1 MQRLLDKNPT
11 SAAQIVAEA
20 ALVAKVLWN
29 ALDGNQARPKRGSPI
44 KACSS
49 AIYLAA
55 NRTVD
60 RPLRQH
66 IIELEKRVQQLN
78 QDIMQNRKTRE
89 ERNRMEAE
97 LRVAQQA
104 LQLYQRTIHLEG
116 QLQRS

>member
-1 MQRLLDKNPT
+1 MATKHGRNV
-11 SAAQIVAEA
+11 AAQSSLALLLYTWPQTEA
-20 ALVAKVLWN
+20 M
-29 ALDGNQARPKRGSPI
+29 
-44 KACSS
+44 
-49 AIYLAA
+49 
-55 NRTVD
+55 D

-66 IIELEKRVQQLN
+66 IIELEKRVQQLS

-104 LQLYQRTIHLEG
+104 LQLYQRAIHLEG